1 MTKQLLVYDIN
12 QMGRESD
19 GYTEPENVPPMP
31 AVETEVARFE
41 SIEPGERVFSFLVNF
56 VV

>member
-1 MTKQLLVYDIN
+1 MTKQLLV
-12 QMGRESD
+12 D